1 MKMTFKLCNANVTQ
15 EFGPAQQSYIRGL
28 TEPLKII
35 LASHSVKV
43 PRNLFHTLGHI
54 LSKP

>member
-1 MKMTFKLCNANVTQ
+1 MKMTFKLCKANVTQ

-43 PRNLFHTLGHI
+43 TQ
-54 LSKP
+54 KPFSYIGAYSL

>member
-1 MKMTFKLCNANVTQ
+1 MKMTFKLYNANVTQ
-15 EFGPAQQSYIRGL
+15 EFGPAQQSYVRGL
-28 TEPLKII
+28 TEPVKII

-43 PRNLFHTLGHI
+43 TQNLFHTLGHI